1 MTDYEQ
7 QQVFQMASSA
17 VDWLRRAQERLQ
29 HTTDAACKQADG
41 DVREARYLAE
51 QIRELTRAID

>member
-1 MTDYEQ
+1 MTDQ
-7 QQVFQMASSA
+7 DRQKVFQMAIMA

-29 HTTDAACKQADG
+29 HTADVACKQADG